1 MTPKIIQGKK
11 SEESKRGRGRPAVFD
26 RDVALREAMNLF
38 WERGYEGTSFDDLIA
53 AMGISA
59 SSFYNSFGSKE
70 ALYCEAT
77 RSYLEWAGQWFF
89 AILNDP
95 SIDTR
100 TAFAHLFEATAEE
113 FTRGD
118 HPLGCMISLAGTHCP
133 PGMSN
138 IRDMM
143 AEHRA
148 FSESA
153 MAARIRKGVANG
165 DVSGDTDCDM
175 LEWLCDHYGGEIHV
189 SLGMSSHDE
198 EEEIFALFDRK
209 NRLDDLVLY
218 ACTSG
223 YPVAF
228 EDICLLE
235 ITRNGAEPLS
245 LPTGEQRTYL
255 EDGDEI
261 TLRGFCQREGAVRI
275 GFGECRGA
283 VLPAK

>member
-1 MTPKIIQGKK
+1 MTPKIIKG
-11 SEESKRGRGRPAVFD
+11 SKRGRGRPTVFD
-26 RDVALREAMNLF
+26 RGKALHEAMKLF

-77 RSYLEWAGQWFF
+77 QSYLEWAGQWFF

-95 SIDTR
+95 STDTK
-100 TAFAHLFEATAEE
+100 TAIALLFEATAEE

-118 HPLGCMISLAGTHCP
+118 HPLGCMISLAGTHCS
-133 PGMSN
+133 PGMKS

-165 DVSGDTDCDM
+165 DVPADTDCDM
-175 LEWLCDHYGGEIHV
+175 LAAYYSAIARGLAVQARDGASRAKLAEI
-189 SLGMSSHDE
+189 
-198 EEEIFALFDRK
+198 A
-209 NRLDDLVLY
+209 RLAMRAWPVEK
-218 ACTSG
+218 ARGRSEVGRSG
-223 YPVAF
+223 
-228 EDICLLE
+228 
-235 ITRNGAEPLS
+235 R
-245 LPTGEQRTYL
+245 
-255 EDGDEI
+255 
-261 TLRGFCQREGAVRI
+261 
-275 GFGECRGA
+275 
-283 VLPAK
+283 

>member
-1 MTPKIIQGKK
+1 MTTKIIKGNIQG
-11 SEESKRGRGRPAVFD
+11 SKRSRGRPAVFD
-26 RDVALREAMNLF
+26 RAVALSEAMKLF

-77 RSYLEWAGQWFF
+77 RSYLEWSGQWFF
-89 AILNDP
+89 AILHDP
-95 SIDTR
+95 SIDTK
-100 TAFAHLFEATAEE
+100 TAFARLFEATAEE

-118 HPLGCMISLAGTHCP
+118 HPLGCMISLAGTHCS

-165 DVSGDTDCDM
+165 DVPEDADCD
-175 LEWLCDHYGGEIHV
+175 LLAAYYSAVARGLAVQARDGASREKLAQIGRLAISAWPVGKRGR
-189 SLGMSSHDE
+189 SKLGDNGFSHG
-198 EEEIFALFDRK
+198 
-209 NRLDDLVLY
+209 V
-218 ACTSG
+218 
-223 YPVAF
+223 
-228 EDICLLE
+228 
-235 ITRNGAEPLS
+235 
-245 LPTGEQRTYL
+245 
-255 EDGDEI
+255 
-261 TLRGFCQREGAVRI
+261 
-275 GFGECRGA
+275 
-283 VLPAK
+283 

>member
-1 MTPKIIQGKK
+1 MTPKIYQGKMRT
-11 SEESKRGRGRPAVFD
+11 EGKRGRGRPAVFD
-26 RDVALREAMNLF
+26 RSIALQEAMKLF

-77 RSYLEWAGQWFF
+77 RTYLDWSGQWFF

-95 SIDTR
+95 VIDTR
-100 TAFAHLFEATAEE
+100 TAFARLFEATAEE

-118 HPLGCMISLAGTHCP
+118 HPPGCMVSLAGTHCP

-153 MAARIRKGVANG
+153 MAARIRRGVTDG
-165 DVSGDTDCDM
+165 DVASDVDCDM
-175 LEWLCDHYGGEIHV
+175 LAAYYSAVARGLAVQARDGGSREKLSEIGRLAMRAWPVKRDDRGV
-189 SLGMSSHDE
+189 S
-198 EEEIFALFDRK
+198 
-209 NRLDDLVLY
+209 
-218 ACTSG
+218 
-223 YPVAF
+223 
-228 EDICLLE
+228 
-235 ITRNGAEPLS
+235 
-245 LPTGEQRTYL
+245 
-255 EDGDEI
+255 
-261 TLRGFCQREGAVRI
+261 
-275 GFGECRGA
+275 
-283 VLPAK
+283 

>member
-11 SEESKRGRGRPAVFD
+11 IRENQGKKIRENKVQEGKRGRGRPAVFD
-26 RDVALREAMNLF
+26 RAIALREAMKLF
-38 WERGYEGTSFDDLIA
+38 WERGYEGTSFDDLLA

-59 SSFYNSFGSKE
+59 SSFYNSFGNKE

-77 RSYLEWAGQWFF
+77 RSYREWSGQWFF

-95 SIDTR
+95 SIDTK
-100 TAFAHLFEATAEE
+100 TAAEE

-118 HPLGCMISLAGTHCP
+118 HPLGCMIALAGTHCP

-165 DVSGDTDCDM
+165 DVPEDADCDM
-175 LEWLCDHYGGEIHV
+175 LAAYYSAVARGLAVQARDGASRDKLAQIGR
-189 SLGMSSHDE
+189 LAMS
-198 EEEIFALFDRK
+198 AWPARK
-209 NRLDDLVLY
+209 
-218 ACTSG
+218 
-223 YPVAF
+223 
-228 EDICLLE
+228 
-235 ITRNGAEPLS
+235 
-245 LPTGEQRTYL
+245 
-255 EDGDEI
+255 
-261 TLRGFCQREGAVRI
+261 RG
-275 GFGECRGA
+275 
-283 VLPAK
+283 

>member
-1 MTPKIIQGKK
+1 MTPKIVAGKK
-11 SEESKRGRGRPAVFD
+11 GKEGKRGRGRPAVFD
-26 RDVALREAMNLF
+26 REVALWQAMKLF

-70 ALYCEAT
+70 ELYCEAT
-77 RSYLEWAGQWFF
+77 RSYLDWSGQWFF

-95 SIDTR
+95 SIDTK
-100 TAFAHLFEATAEE
+100 TAFARLFEATAEE

-153 MAARIRKGVANG
+153 MAARIRKGVAAG
-165 DVSGDTDCDM
+165 DVPEDADCDM
-175 LEWLCDHYGGEIHV
+175 LAAYYCAVARGLAVQARDGASREKLSEKGRLSMRAWPRA
-189 SLGMSSHDE
+189 SKAE
-198 EEEIFALFDRK
+198 ERAAAR
-209 NRLDDLVLY
+209 
-218 ACTSG
+218 
-223 YPVAF
+223 
-228 EDICLLE
+228 
-235 ITRNGAEPLS
+235 
-245 LPTGEQRTYL
+245 
-255 EDGDEI
+255 
-261 TLRGFCQREGAVRI
+261 
-275 GFGECRGA
+275 
-283 VLPAK
+283 

>member
-1 MTPKIIQGKK
+1 MTPKIITGKK
-11 SEESKRGRGRPAVFD
+11 GEGDKRGRGRPAVFD
-26 RDVALREAMNLF
+26 RAVALHAAMKLF

-77 RSYLEWAGQWFF
+77 RSYLEWSGQWFF

-118 HPLGCMISLAGTHCP
+118 QPLGCMISLAGTHCP
-133 PGMSN
+133 PGLSN

-148 FSESA
+148 FSEGA
-153 MAARIRKGVANG
+153 MANRMRKGVANG
-165 DVSGDTDCDM
+165 DMPKDTDCDM
-175 LEWLCDHYGGEIHV
+175 LAAYYSAVARGLAVQARDGAAREKLSEI
-189 SLGMSSHDE
+189 G
-198 EEEIFALFDRK
+198 
-209 NRLDDLVLY
+209 RL
-218 ACTSG
+218 AMR
-223 YPVAF
+223 AW
-228 EDICLLE
+228 
-235 ITRNGAEPLS
+235 
-245 LPTGEQRTYL
+245 
-255 EDGDEI
+255 
-261 TLRGFCQREGAVRI
+261 
-275 GFGECRGA
+275 
-283 VLPAK
+283 PAKE